1 MIFLTALFL
10 TKYSIR
16 TKELVELNNDFESY
30 KELQASQYKQLENEY
45 NLVITEYEKIYQEN
59 KRLSETNTTLEKLI
73 KMQSDKLVN
82 HKGNG
87 CEPIVEKIETVT
99 VSSSIIDEPYIEE
112 NNVPQEQPQIE
123 DNSSE
128 DTPTNEGMTFVGYYE
143 LTAYRQD
150 KSYGRGHCGTAM
162 GLYRRGTGKAY
173 HRQRPP
179 QRLATGGMQRM
190 QEIPP
195 QPNGKDHLHPY
206 RDPQRENPKPHR
218 ESTCKRDESRTRRD
232 HRRPRQA
239 IPTLETKITTVA
251 QHLEISIS
259 QPASREA
266 VRLQALFHH
275 RRNYDVHLF
284 LPKTFRLRTTC
295 HHGIPAVDHS

>member
-1 MIFLTALFL
+1 MRKNKNDVIQILIITLFMIFLTALFL

-30 KELQASQYKQLENEY
+30 KELQASQYEQLKNEY

-99 VSSSIIDEPYIEE
+99 VSSSIIDEPYTEE

-143 LTAYRQD
+143 LTAYTHTGNPMANGQMPFVGACACN
-150 KSYGRGHCGTAM
+150 SLPLGTVVYIEGYGTFTVCD
-162 GLYRRGTGKAY
+162 
-173 HRQRPP
+173 
-179 QRLATGGMQRM
+179 TGGMGGGVIDIFM
-190 QEIPP
+190 
-195 QPNGKDHLHPY
+195 DTY
-206 RDPQRENPKPHR
+206 
-218 ESTCKRDESRTRRD
+218 DECIQFG
-232 HRRPRQA
+232 RQGGNVY
-239 IPTLETKITTVA
+239 IV
-251 QHLEISIS
+251 
-259 QPASREA
+259 
-266 VRLQALFHH
+266 
-275 RRNYDVHLF
+275 N
-284 LPKTFRLRTTC
+284 
-295 HHGIPAVDHS
+295 